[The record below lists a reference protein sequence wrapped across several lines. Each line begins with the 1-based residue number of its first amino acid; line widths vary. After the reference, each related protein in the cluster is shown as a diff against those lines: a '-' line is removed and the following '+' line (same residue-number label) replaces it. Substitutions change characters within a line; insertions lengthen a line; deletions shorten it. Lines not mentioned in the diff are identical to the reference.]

1 MNSLT
6 ENDIQIA
13 VKKHVIFAMFLAL
26 IPIIFMQSIIY
37 FSGENEL
44 SGLLVFIAPIAVI
57 GACAH
62 FIKSVLI
69 ELNVNRVSNT

>member
-1 MNSLT
+1 MSSLT
-6 ENDIQIA
+6 EKDIQAA
-13 VKKHVIFAMFLAL
+13 VKKHVNFAMFLAL
-26 IPIIFMQSIIY
+26 VPIIFMQSVIY
-37 FSGENEL
+37 FSGEDQLNGSL
-44 SGLLVFIAPIAVI
+44 FFIVPIAVV